1 VRLPAIT
8 GAAARVP
15 RHPIRRQLRLM
26 RYGRRHLRTLVALN
40 VSMVL
45 TIGVDVLKPF
55 PLKILIDDVLGH
67 HHLPPLLAWL
77 PGADDR
83 SVLLIWAVGGEIL
96 IFLLYT
102 VLDMVASYTAT
113 ALGQRMAYD
122 LGADLFLHVQRLS
135 LRFHAN
141 RAVGDTIA
149 RVTGDSY
156 AASSVLLDSLL
167 PGAQALISLI
177 AMFVVMW
184 QLQPTLTLLSI
195 AVLPFL
201 LVVIKTLAGQI
212 HARSREQRDLEGAMM
227 SVVQRTL
234 TGIPA
239 VKAFSRERL
248 EHARFRAY
256 ADQTVRAYLRATF
269 AGMWFKLGAGLI
281 TALGTAAVMYVG
293 ARYALDGRLTAGTI
307 VVFISYLSSF
317 YDPLNTLTHMASTL
331 QVSAAS
337 ADRVIE
343 VLDEPVDV
351 IEKPN
356 AVALDRIG
364 PIRYE
369 HVTFGYELDR
379 PVVRDLCFE
388 VAAGEVLAIVGPTG
402 AGKTT
407 IVNLLMRFFDPWS
420 GRITLNGRD
429 IRDYRLESLRRH
441 IAMVLQDPFL
451 FPLSVAENIAYGRG
465 SRLASRGRE
474 PDASQ
479 AEIEAAARAANAHE
493 FIMRLPDGYDTIIGE
508 AGATLSGGEKQR
520 LSLARAFLKDAPIL
534 ILDEPTSALDARTE
548 AQLLDALDRLMAG
561 RIVFVNAHRL
571 STIRRADQILVLEDG
586 RIVERGA
593 HEQLLARGG
602 AYAELYRTQMRP
614 GDQADAQADG
624 GVAPSLTRR
633 RTRLAALMS
642 RRRAGPPK
650 RESA

>member
-1 VRLPAIT
+1 
-8 GAAARVP
+8 
-15 RHPIRRQLRLM
+15 
-26 RYGRRHLRTLVALN
+26 
-40 VSMVL
+40 
-45 TIGVDVLKPF
+45 
-55 PLKILIDDVLGH
+55 
-67 HHLPPLLAWL
+67 
-77 PGADDR
+77 
-83 SVLLIWAVGGEIL
+83 LLIWTVAGEVL

-113 ALGQRMAYD
+113 ALGQRMTYD

-156 AASSVLLDSLL
+156 AASSLLLESLL
-167 PGAQALISLI
+167 PGAQALIGLV

-184 QLQPTLTLLSI
+184 ELQPTLTLLSLS
-195 AVLPFL
+195 VMPFL
-201 LVVIKTLAGQI
+201 IVVITTLGRPI
-212 HARSREQRDLEGAMM
+212 HRRTREQRDLEGAMM

-239 VKAFSRERL
+239 VKAFNRERL

-269 AGMWFKLGAGLI
+269 AGLWFKLAAGLV

-293 ARYALDGRLTAGTI
+293 GRFALEGTLTTGTI

-317 YDPLNTLTHMASTL
+317 YDPLNTITHMASTL

-343 VLDEPVDV
+343 VLDEPLDVVD
-351 IEKPN
+351 KPG
-356 AVALDRIG
+356 AVPVGQIG

-369 HVTFGYELDR
+369 RVTFGYAQDR
-379 PVVRDLCFE
+379 PAVRDISFE
-388 VAAGEVLAIVGPTG
+388 VDPGQVAAIVGPTG

-420 GRITLNGRD
+420 GQITLSGRD
-429 IRDYRLESLRRH
+429 IRDYRVESLRRNM
-441 IAMVLQDPFL
+441 AMVLQDPFI

-465 SRLASRGRE
+465 SRLASTDRR
-474 PDASQ
+474 PDATQ
-479 AEIEAAARAANAHE
+479 AEIEAAARAANVDE
-493 FIMRLPDGYDTIIGE
+493 FIERLPSGYDTIIGE

-520 LSLARAFLKDAPIL
+520 LSIARAFLKDAPVL

-548 AQLLDALDRLMAG
+548 SQLLDALERLMEG
-561 RIVFVNAHRL
+561 RIAFVIAHRL
-571 STIRRADQILVLEDG
+571 STIRRADQILVVEQG
-586 RIVERGA
+586 RLVERGTQ
-593 HEQLLARGG
+593 EELIARGG
-602 AYAELYRTQMRP
+602 LFAELYETQMRT
-614 GDQADAQADG
+614 AAQPA
-624 GVAPSLTRR
+624 VA
-633 RTRLAALMS
+633 
-642 RRRAGPPK
+642 G
-650 RESA
+650 E